1 VKEALRMLQ
10 EEPQPIP
17 YFLQNVYYATA
28 DVYRVLGNSDS
39 FYRYLQL
46 YNTLH
51 DSIERAIANS
61 RLEISRLRLDNQ
73 SSVFEIHELQKEKDA
88 KARER
93 NFIIAAIVLIAL
105 AALLMLNRQRLKF
118 RYEQQLAFQQKAAA
132 EKEVAAAKEQLNMFT
147 QSIIEKTKLIEQ
159 LEQEAVSKPFT
170 DEQQKLANELSHQT
184 ILTEEDWEKF
194 KALFEKIYPG
204 FFLKLKEMVPDIT
217 AAEQRMAAF
226 TRLHLNTKQMASML
240 GISPD
245 SVYKIKQRLRR
256 RLPLTDDVTVETYL
270 TKFS

>member
-1 VKEALRMLQ
+1 MLQ
-10 EEPQPIP
+10 QTQLNS
-17 YFLQNVYYATA
+17 YSLANFYYATA
-28 DVYRVLGNSDS
+28 DVYRALGNSDS

-105 AALLMLNRQRLKF
+105 GALLMLNRQRLKF

-132 EKEVAAAKEQLNMFT
+132 EKEVAAAKDQLNMFT
-147 QSIIEKTKLIEQ
+147 QSIIEKTKLIER
-159 LEQEAVSKPFT
+159 LEQEVGSKPFT
-170 DEQQKLANELSHQT
+170 DEQQKLANELSNQT

-194 KALFEKIYPG
+194 KKLFEKIYPG

-217 AAEQRMAAF
+217 PAEQRMAAF
-226 TRLHLNTKQMASML
+226 SRLHLNTKQMASML

-245 SVYKIKQRLRR
+245 SVYKIKQRLRK
-256 RLPLTDDVTVETYL
+256 RLQVTDDVTVETYL
-270 TKFS
+270 TKI